1 VRLSRAGYTD
11 REISNIVGMSV
22 LMVSRYTHLSTQ
34 KDNDVAAV
42 IRLQGTPLEHVT
54 KKSTE
59 NGS

>member
-42 IRLQGTPLEHVT
+42 IRLQGTPLEH
-54 KKSTE
+54 
-59 NGS
+59 